1 MTRAFT
7 PLLRNPTS
15 EFYLQNVEAR
25 ITDEGKPAYHLP
37 VNGDQQLVYIN
48 YHYIPNS
55 EARAGDPTLEASD
68 PMIYGLVQHFD
79 VQPKRYVKNKV
90 QDDKGSQFEIEGFIF
105 NVKSVEVNH
114 HGGFMIRLVRD
125 DLCAEQRQDFFDE
138 VAQEC

>member
-25 ITDEGKPAYHLP
+25 ITDEGKAAYHLP
-37 VNGDQQLVYIN
+37 VDGDPQLVYIN

-55 EARAGDPTLEASD
+55 EARAGDPTIEAAD
-68 PMIYGLVQHFD
+68 EMIYGLVQHFD
-79 VQPKRYVKNKV
+79 VHPEKYVTNKV
-90 QDDKGSQFEIEGFIF
+90 QGASGSQFEIEGFIF

-114 HGGFMIRLVRD
+114 HGGFKIRLTRD
-125 DLCAEQRQDFFDE
+125 KSCVEQRQEFFDE